1 MPVALGIALSASCGF
16 RIFIPLL
23 VASAAAYFGYLPM
36 SSGFEW
42 MAGLPAVI
50 CFSVAAMLEV
60 AAYYVPVI
68 DNLLD
73 TITTPMAIVAGT
85 VVSAAAFVDMD
96 PMWKWILAIVAG
108 GGTAGVI
115 QAGTGILRLGSTKLT
130 AGFGNPV
137 VATAEI
143 VLSAIGSLMSLI
155 LPLLTALMFI
165 LLVIWIFYYSIK
177 KLARKS
183 P

>member
-23 VASAAAYFGYLPM
+23 VASVAAHFGYLPM

-50 CFSVAAMLEV
+50 CFSVAAVLEV
-60 AAYYVPVI
+60 AAYYFPVL

-73 TITTPMAIVAGT
+73 TITTPLAVVAGT

-115 QAGTGILRLGSTKLT
+115 QAGTGLLRLGSTKLT

-137 VATAEI
+137 VATAENI
-143 VLSAIGSLMSLI
+143 LSVAGSLMSLL
-155 LPLLTALMFI
+155 LPLLTALVFVV
-165 LLVIWIFYYSIK
+165 LVIWIVYFSLK
-177 KLARKS
+177 KITGKS
-183 P
+183 S